1 VAARAQEPRTT
12 RRPHIKG
19 TTALPDFMAGAPID
33 QGYEAFRDWKH
44 KNIQKVLAED
54 AANRDPRSGM
64 PPLRGDLLNKDYKKE
79 YFKRGG
85 KGPGEKTGVAKQGW
99 AAGPLAAKQGW
110 AAGPLNPAKK
120 GFGRQG
126 ARSLDEF
133 EEFEDVGEDPAAESP
148 AAAAKQDESPA
159 AAAKQDFWDAEG
171 RTEAAS
177 HEAQEHAKAEVMD
190 RLGEEGWLTPESG

>member
-19 TTALPDFMAGAPID
+19 TTTLLPMPVD
-33 QGYEAFRDWKH
+33 QGYDAFRDWKYKYINRLKKSGQH
-44 KNIQKVLAED
+44 QGKDSEYFAEV
-54 AANRDPRSGM
+54 NQR
-64 PPLRGDLLNKDYKKE
+64 LKKDYFDAGGTSKKHE
-79 YFKRGG
+79 G
-85 KGPGEKTGVAKQGW
+85 
-99 AAGPLAAKQGW
+99 AAGR
-110 AAGPLNPAKK
+110 K
-120 GFGRQG
+120 GFAAHGRQG
-126 ARSLDEF
+126 AKDLDEF